1 MELRKTK
8 MKAAVKGII
17 LEVLLLFDRQSI
29 LMTFALFRYLCLLG
43 NSALVP
49 LLIKIVE
56 IS

>member
-1 MELRKTK
+1 